1 MTVGGV
7 LDGQKPSPTSF
18 PGGEVVD
25 FSYIAQLADRYQANT
40 SSLIPPPFPTT
51 AGFRFAIREILGV
64 RFHFIFILIDS
75 SFSFKSFNQKRSG
88 KASPSLPLL
97 KNSPT
102 SLVIFKYSTDRIQ
115 TITPIFGTNYCLCLR
130 PVPPGKLKVV
140 LLPMEL
146 ECFNASMAPSGIS
159 LSSIDSFYL
168 LPAHKFLS
176 AKSVSLNNV
185 ILVTLYHKVKKF
197 AFHAD
202 LDFINQTLTLM
213 SVQSA
218 FKSFHQ
224 TAISPKLVTRPHR
237 FHSLFKI
244 IVNYLKLKNIKVPIC
259 LH

>member
-7 LDGQKPSPTSF
+7 LNGQKPSPTSF

-102 SLVIFKYSTDRIQ
+102 SLVIFKYSTDRTQ

-168 LPAHKFLS
+168 LPAHKIPFSEECVPQQCDPGYIIPQGEKICIPCGLGFYKSNVDSNECSKCIQIIPSNCDFTQTGHSTAQVPLS
-176 AKSVSLNNV
+176 
-185 ILVTLYHKVKKF
+185 F
-197 AFHAD
+197 
-202 LDFINQTLTLM
+202 
-213 SVQSA
+213 
-218 FKSFHQ
+218 
-224 TAISPKLVTRPHR
+224 
-237 FHSLFKI
+237 
-244 IVNYLKLKNIKVPIC
+244 
-259 LH
+259 